1 MEWKTEKYSK
11 KFFKDEKMREIIL
24 CKYGEIA
31 LKGAN
36 RAFFET
42 LLRKNLARR
51 VSKHG
56 KFNIYAMQSTVYI
69 EPKDEMCDISSAY
82 EEAKRTFGVVAV
94 SRAYEIEKNMAEII
108 AAVKNIIPD
117 IMRYKTFKV
126 EAKRSD
132 KSFPLTSPEISR
144 DVGAEILELTHG
156 KIAVDVHEP
165 EVTVRVEIRDKMAFL
180 AAGQEKAVGG
190 MPVGSNGNA
199 LLLLS
204 GGIDSPVAGYMMAK
218 RGVRV
223 EAVHFESFPYTSERA
238 RMKVLKL
245 AEQIAE
251 YCGDIKVHIIS
262 LTHIQEVMR
271 DTIDED
277 YFTLL
282 LRRFMMRLSCRTA
295 KMFDCDALVTGESLG
310 QVASQTMKALGVTNV
325 VADRPVFRP
334 LIGMDKEEIV
344 ERSREIGTFD
354 TSILPYEDCCTV
366 FTPRHPRTQPELEKV
381 IAEEEKLDVIAL
393 ENEAFDTMY
402 TVSVKRK

>member
-1 MEWKTEKYSK
+1 
-11 KFFKDEKMREIIL
+11 MREIIL

-51 VSKHG
+51 VSKYG

-82 EEAKRTFGVVAV
+82 EEAKNTFGVVAV
-94 SRAYEIEKNMAEII
+94 SRAYEIEKDMALIL

-117 IMRYKTFKV
+117 LARYKTFKV

-144 DVGAEILELTHG
+144 DVGAEILEQTHG

-218 RGVRV
+218 RGVRI

-245 AEQIAE
+245 AEEIAE

-295 KMFDCDALVTGESLG
+295 EMFGCDALVTGESLG
-310 QVASQTMKALGVTNV
+310 QVASQTMKALGVTNIV
-325 VADRPVFRP
+325 SDRPVFRP

-344 ERSREIGTFD
+344 ERSRDIGTFE

-381 IAEEEKLDVIAL
+381 LAEEEKLDVAAL
-393 ENEAFDTMY
+393 EDEAFGTMY
-402 TVSVKRK
+402 TVAVKRK